1 MQRLDS
7 MTAKELKKLYWRS
20 AWITQFGWLWL
31 FFGVIIPI
39 GVAAIAHPIV
49 FLIAL
54 SNLPFVWVWL
64 YVRTKAARIL
74 FYIQGILA
82 LVAAGVTLISSQ
94 VGIIGAIILLWVGI
108 EVLRSAQTNCLF
120 GQNYFTHQQI
130 CQANKKRK
138 KEEAFTDEEL
148 ITFRP
153 NSLISKICIVI
164 CYIEVFLAVGG
175 LCLQCFGLLIN
186 SPVAGN

>member
-7 MTAKELKKLYWRS
+7 MTVKELKKLYYRS
-20 AWITQFGWLWL
+20 AWITQFGWVWL
-31 FFGVIIPI
+31 FLGVIIPI
-39 GVAAIAHPIV
+39 CAAVVHPVCLI
-49 FLIAL
+49 IAL
-54 SNLPFVWVWL
+54 FYLPSVWVWL
-64 YVRTKAARIL
+64 YVRSQAARIL
-74 FYIQGILA
+74 FYIQGISA
-82 LVAAGVTLISSQ
+82 LVGAGILLISSPF
-94 VGIIGAIILLWVGI
+94 GIIGAVLSLWVGI

-130 CQANKKRK
+130 CQAKKKRK

-153 NSLISKICIVI
+153 NPLISKICIVI

-175 LCLQCFGLLIN
+175 LCLQCFGLL
-186 SPVAGN
+186 GM

>member
-7 MTAKELKKLYWRS
+7 MTAKELKKLYYRS

-31 FFGVIIPI
+31 FFGTILPVCASVKEP
-39 GVAAIAHPIV
+39 A
-49 FLIAL
+49 FLFIAL
-54 SNLPFVWVWL
+54 IPLPFVWVWL
-64 YVRTKAARIL
+64 FVRTKAARIL

-82 LVAAGVTLISSQ
+82 LVGAGILLISSPF
-94 VGIIGAIILLWVGI
+94 GIIGAIITLWIGI

-120 GQNYFTHQQI
+120 GKNYFTHQQI

-138 KEEAFTDEEL
+138 KEEAFTNEEL
-148 ITFRP
+148 LTFRP
-153 NSLISKICIVI
+153 NPLISKICIVI

-175 LCLQCFGLLIN
+175 LCLQCFGLL
-186 SPVAGN
+186 GM